1 MKGLKVNLIG
11 CIDELHSLV
20 GDGEEDGRDLPHL
33 FRRPLGGHNNRAD
46 QKGEHAQCH
55 VFCSPR
61 MEPQIV
67 AYPHF
72 GASILRGVG
81 SPQFLN
87 EHGTQVLNRE
97 RAEKKP
103 QGCCVY

>member
-1 MKGLKVNLIG
+1 MS
-11 CIDELHSLV
+11 C
-20 GDGEEDGRDLPHL
+20 
-33 FRRPLGGHNNRAD
+33 
-46 QKGEHAQCH
+46 
-55 VFCSPR
+55 FCSPR
-61 MEPQIV
+61 MEQQIV

-97 RAEKKP
+97 QGGRAEKES
-103 QGCCVY
+103 QGCCVCKVETGSLRKERGVNLHWIRKHRIRR